1 MKLESGPFFSRDGTR
16 LHGEWHHP
24 QGTPRGVAVVVHGYA
39 DHGGRYVEVSRRLAD
54 LGLGAFAIDYRGHG
68 RADGRRGHCMA
79 FSEYLDDLDAALT
92 RARAAV
98 PRGPLL
104 IVGHSHGSLI
114 ALRALTDALR
124 APNVDGVVLSSPYLG
139 IGMPVPVWK
148 VGAGKV
154 ASRLAPALTMP
165 NGLRLQDLTHD
176 QDILRVSAS
185 DALRHS
191 VATARWFTEAS
202 EAQEHVMAHANRLAV
217 PSLWCV
223 AAADPIV
230 DVAATRRAFEAA
242 GGDKT
247 LKLYEGYFHEVFN
260 EVGRGVVFGD
270 IAKWISSKF
279 LAS

>member
-1 MKLESGPFFSRDGTR
+1 MKLESGQFFSRDGTR

-24 QGTPRGVAVVVHGYA
+24 QGQPRGVAVVLHGYA

-68 RADGRRGHCMA
+68 RADGRRGHCMR

-104 IVGHSHGSLI
+104 VVAHSHGALI
-114 ALRALTDALR
+114 ALRALSDALR
-124 APNVDGVVLSSPYLG
+124 APRLDGAVFSSPYLG
-139 IGMPVPVWK
+139 IGMPVSPIK
-148 VGAGKV
+148 IAAGKV
-154 ASRLAPALTMP
+154 ASRVAPALTMP
-165 NGLRLQDLTHD
+165 NGLRLQDFTHD
-176 QDILRVSAS
+176 QDILRVTAG
-185 DALRHS
+185 DALRHT
-191 VATARWFTEAS
+191 VATARWFTESVA
-202 EAQEHVMAHANRLAV
+202 AQEHVAAHSDRLTV

-223 AAADPIV
+223 GAADPIV
-230 DVAATRRAFEAA
+230 DLAATRRAYERA

-247 LKLYEGYFHEVFN
+247 LKMYEGYFHEVFN
-260 EVGRGVVFGD
+260 EVGRGLVFGD
-270 IAKWISSKF
+270 IAAWISSKF